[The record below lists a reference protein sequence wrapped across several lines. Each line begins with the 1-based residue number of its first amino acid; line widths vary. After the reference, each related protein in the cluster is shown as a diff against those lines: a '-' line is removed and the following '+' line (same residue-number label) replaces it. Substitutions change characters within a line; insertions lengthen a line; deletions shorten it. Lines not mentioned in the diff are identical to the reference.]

1 MVKTTSTTHICRR
14 LTHFAL
20 SSPTLFSFFFALLSF
35 SFSSCLSLSFRYPQ
49 DYVTVYDGYTT
60 RDPIILKFCGGG
72 QAVPAA
78 VSSGPEL
85 LVEFSTSPFGT
96 FTGTSSQVLPLYGF
110 QLEVSGSPVAKWQ
123 GTLLGKMLDFVFP
136 FAGRSSIRGHPE
148 SHVLEKQET
157 LRVLDSRCRS
167 WHPRESQALA
177 GSQFHV
183 PVSPPRAGRLQD
195 L

>member
-1 MVKTTSTTHICRR
+1 M
-14 LTHFAL
+14 L
-20 SSPTLFSFFFALLSF
+20 SSRILALF
-35 SFSSCLSLSFRYPQ
+35 LSLPLCSLSLLYVPIQ

-110 QLEVSGSPVAKWQ
+110 QLEVSSFS
-123 GTLLGKMLDFVFP
+123 LLQLG
-136 FAGRSSIRGHPE
+136 
-148 SHVLEKQET
+148 
-157 LRVLDSRCRS
+157 
-167 WHPRESQALA
+167 
-177 GSQFHV
+177 
-183 PVSPPRAGRLQD
+183 
-195 L
+195 